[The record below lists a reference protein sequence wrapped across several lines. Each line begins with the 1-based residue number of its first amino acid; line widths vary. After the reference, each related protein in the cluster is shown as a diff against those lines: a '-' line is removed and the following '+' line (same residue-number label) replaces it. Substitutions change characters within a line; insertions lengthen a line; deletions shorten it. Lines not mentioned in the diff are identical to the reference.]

1 MINEIVLLNN
11 SIKRCELK
19 IKSKHPWITEH
30 KREEGF
36 IVGFDSKGQ
45 IATIEQYPSDKM
57 AKMWKIAPDKQ
68 KSFPVINLKVPIW
81 KLSRHPLEVHDALN
95 GKNVA
100 NSCDSMFK
108 ICEDSELAYN
118 QSERNRLTGRLFDY
132 PNELLEILDNT
143 DSNLAGMIELIN
155 RLKSYKG
162 DIDSFSTQLSQ
173 SAIRGYSDGSLQS
186 IALVE
191 KLLFGKWDQRE
202 QIYKDKQGKTA
213 ITIPI
218 LFDLDD
224 YADFE
229 YRITDP
235 ALGRYISDIFLQK
248 KDLSTES
255 SISIC
260 AVTGEITSLETGTFP
275 EPKIP
280 VLGPT
285 FLFSMNKD
293 APCHRRYGKISSEL
307 FPVSKK
313 LTRELH
319 NSMLYI
325 TDEKR
330 KGKTW
335 QTVPSSDNKN
345 PDLLIVYLEDIPEST
360 INLADL
366 FVETTESETSEAAFE
381 ETARSVCS
389 ALKGVPALNKNSF
402 VHVFVLTKID
412 QGRKQLALNSSF
424 TIENIVSGAEE
435 WQFASNNHP
444 PISII
449 LPGKKGEKAI
459 TIKPSCPSP
468 ASAMRCFQHQWIRN
482 GAAKSRV
489 PGCNLREVYD
499 IFLGEQNEAELSSKR
514 LLTLALQRF
523 SPLFLGIGGAV
534 RSGNWKTFSSDARKT
549 MLIGV
554 SIASILLFKLGYR
567 KEKFM
572 KEAAFNVGR
581 LLALSDTLH
590 KEYCNHVR
598 KKDIPPQLIG
608 NAMMPI
614 AIDNPEQG
622 IARLNERLMIYK
634 AWADK
639 VQGEEYRL
647 VKWALGQMGQ
657 VARDLADCDLPNRT
671 DDAAKAQMLLGY
683 LARSESK
690 GSKI

>member
-11 SIKRCELK
+11 SIKRCGLE
-19 IKSKHPWITEH
+19 IKNKHPWITEH

-45 IATIEQYPSDKM
+45 IATIEQCPSNKM
-57 AKMWKIAPDKQ
+57 AKMWKITPDKQ
-68 KSFPVINLKVPIW
+68 KSFPVVNLKVPIW
-81 KLSRHPLEVHDALN
+81 KLSRHPLEIHDALN
-95 GKNVA
+95 DKDVA
-100 NSCDSMFK
+100 KGCDSMVK
-108 ICEDSELAYN
+108 ICEDSELAYK
-118 QSERNRLTGRLFDY
+118 QPERNRLAGRLIDY
-132 PNELLEILDNT
+132 PDELLKKLDNT
-143 DSNLAGMIELIN
+143 DSNLAGLIELIN

-162 DIDSFSTQLSQ
+162 NIDSFSTQLSQ
-173 SAIRGYSDGSLQS
+173 SAIRGYSDGSIQS
-186 IALVE
+186 IELVE
-191 KLLFGKWDQRE
+191 KLLFGKWDRSN
-202 QIYKDKQGKTA
+202 QIYKKNE
-213 ITIPI
+213 IPI
-218 LFDLDD
+218 VFDLDD
-224 YADFE
+224 YAVFK
-229 YRITDP
+229 YRITDT
-235 ALGRYISDIFLQK
+235 ALGSYLSDLLLQK
-248 KDLSTES
+248 ENILAEASTYR
-255 SISIC
+255 C
-260 AVTGEITSLETGTFP
+260 AVTGEITPLETGTFP
-275 EPKIP
+275 ETKIP

-293 APCHRRYGKISSEL
+293 APCHRRYGKISSKI

-313 LTRELH
+313 LTYELH
-319 NSMLYI
+319 TSLLYI

-335 QTVPSSDNKN
+335 QTVPSSDNKK

-389 ALKGVPALNKNSF
+389 ALKGVPALNRNSF

-424 TIENIVSGAEE
+424 TIENIISGAEE

-499 IFLGEQNEAELSSKR
+499 IFLGEQNEAELSSKK

-534 RSGNWKTFSSDARKT
+534 RSGNWKTFSIDARKT
-549 MLIGV
+549 MLTGV

-614 AIDNPEQG
+614 AIDNPEEG

>member
-1 MINEIVLLNN
+1 MLNEMLTLNN
-11 SIKRCELK
+11 SLTHCGVQIPT
-19 IKSKHPWITEH
+19 IHPWIQEH
-30 KREEGF
+30 KRQEGF
-36 IVGFDSKGQ
+36 IVGINSDGH
-45 IATIEQYPSDKM
+45 IASIEHCTSDRM
-57 AKMWKIAPDKQ
+57 AKIWKIMPDFQ
-68 KSFPVINLKVPIW
+68 KSFPVINLKIPIW
-81 KLSRHPLEVHDALN
+81 KSSTSPMEIRNQLDNKKGISARCTLMQQFYQN
-95 GKNVA
+95 GG
-100 NSCDSMFK
+100 
-108 ICEDSELAYN
+108 
-118 QSERNRLTGRLFDY
+118 LTYKKPEIGKLKGRLCGY
-132 PNELLEILDNT
+132 PTELLKDLDAYGSAP
-143 DSNLAGMIELIN
+143 DVLRSLIR
-155 RLKSYKG
+155 RLKAFEHNPETFLKQISHMAISACLNG
-162 DIDSFSTQLSQ
+162 DIDSV
-173 SAIRGYSDGSLQS
+173 D
-186 IALVE
+186 LVE
-191 KLLFGKWDQRE
+191 SLLFGKWNKKRE
-202 QIYKDKQGKTA
+202 EFGKGD
-213 ITIPI
+213 IPI
-218 LFDLDD
+218 VLDLADYHKFDH
-224 YADFE
+224 
-229 YRITDP
+229 RITDP
-235 ALGRYISDIFLQK
+235 DLKKIVNDILLHKIDGTSHQALCSL
-248 KDLSTES
+248 
-255 SISIC
+255 
-260 AVTGEITSLETGTFP
+260 TGERTALELDKFP
-275 EPKIP
+275 CPKLPII
-280 VLGPT
+280 GPT
-285 FLFSMNKD
+285 YLLSMNKD
-293 APCHRRYGKISSEL
+293 APCHNRYGRISSAI
-307 FPVSKK
+307 FPVGKK
-313 LTRELH
+313 QTQSLQNAL
-319 NSMLYI
+319 LYI

-335 QTVPSSDNKN
+335 QKVPSSDNKK

-389 ALKGVPALNKNSF
+389 ALKGVPALNRNSF
-402 VHVFVLTKID
+402 VHVFVLAKID

-424 TIENIVSGAEE
+424 TIESIISGAEE

-459 TIKPSCPSP
+459 SVKPSCPSP

-534 RSGNWKTFSSDARKT
+534 RSGNWKTFSIDARKT
-549 MLIGV
+549 MLTGV

-598 KKDIPPQLIG
+598 KKDIPPQLMG

>member
-1 MINEIVLLNN
+1 MINEIVSLNN
-11 SIKRCELK
+11 SIKLCKLNVQN
-19 IKSKHPWITEH
+19 KHPWITEPAR
-30 KREEGF
+30 KEGF
-36 IVGFDSKGQ
+36 IVGFDSDGQ
-45 IATIEQYPSDKM
+45 IAAIEQCSSDRM
-57 AKMWKIAPDKQ
+57 AKMWKFSPDNQ
-68 KSFPVINLKVPIW
+68 KSFPVINFKTPIW
-81 KLSRHPLEVHDALN
+81 ESSKNPLEIHNELN
-95 GKNVA
+95 DKDLVK
-100 NSCDSMFK
+100 SCDSISK
-108 ICEDSELAYN
+108 ICKDSKVFYKE
-118 QSERNRLTGRLFDY
+118 SEKNKLTGRLIDF
-132 PNELLEILDNT
+132 PNEVLEILNNSDP
-143 DSNLAGMIELIN
+143 NLKSLVVLIN
-155 RLKSYKG
+155 RLKLYKS
-162 DIDSFSTQLSQ
+162 DIDSFFEQLSQ
-173 SAIRGYSDGSLQS
+173 TTIDGCRDGSLQS
-186 IALVE
+186 IELVE
-191 KLLFGKWDQRE
+191 KLLFGKWNRNNKK
-202 QIYKDKQGKTA
+202 YDKA
-213 ITIPI
+213 EIPI
-218 LFDLDD
+218 VFDL
-224 YADFE
+224 ADFADFK
-229 YRITDP
+229 YRTTDP
-235 ALGRYISDIFLQK
+235 DLGRHISNILSQKEDISAEP
-248 KDLSTES
+248 STS
-255 SISIC
+255 RCAIS
-260 AVTGEITSLETGTFP
+260 GEIAQIETDTFP
-275 EPKIP
+275 KPKLP

-293 APCHRRYGKISSEL
+293 APCHRRYGKISSEI

-335 QTVPSSDNKN
+335 QTVPSSDNKK

-366 FVETTESETSEAAFE
+366 FVETAENETSEAAFE
-381 ETARSVCS
+381 ETAKSVCS
-389 ALKGVPALNKNSF
+389 ALKGVPALNRNSL

-424 TIENIVSGAEE
+424 TIENIISGAEE

-482 GAAKSRV
+482 GAVKSRV
-489 PGCNLREVYD
+489 PGCNLCEVYD

-534 RSGNWKTFSSDARKT
+534 RSGNWKTFSIDARKT

-567 KEKFM
+567 KEEFM

-581 LLALSDTLH
+581 LLALSDILH

-614 AIDNPEQG
+614 AIDNPEEG

-639 VQGEEYRL
+639 VNGEEYGL

>member
-1 MINEIVLLNN
+1 MINEIVSLNN
-11 SIKRCELK
+11 SIKRCGLNVQ
-19 IKSKHPWITEH
+19 SKHSWIT
-30 KREEGF
+30 KPARKEGF
-36 IVGFDSKGQ
+36 IVGFDSGGQ
-45 IATIEQYPSDKM
+45 ITAIEQCSSDRM
-57 AKMWKIAPDKQ
+57 AKMWKFSPDNQ
-68 KSFPVINLKVPIW
+68 KSFPVINFKTPIW
-81 KLSRHPLEVHDALN
+81 ESSKNPLEIHNKLN
-95 GKNVA
+95 DKDLVK
-100 NSCDSMFK
+100 SCDSISK
-108 ICEDSELAYN
+108 ICKDSKLFYKESEKNKLA
-118 QSERNRLTGRLFDY
+118 GRLIDF
-132 PNELLEILDNT
+132 PNEVLEILNNSDP
-143 DSNLAGMIELIN
+143 NLKSLVVLIN
-155 RLKSYKG
+155 RLKFYKS
-162 DIDSFSTQLSQ
+162 DIDSFFEQLSQ
-173 SAIRGYSDGSLQS
+173 AAINGCRDGNLQS
-186 IALVE
+186 IELVE
-191 KLLFGKWDQRE
+191 KLLFGKWNRNNKK
-202 QIYKDKQGKTA
+202 YDKA
-213 ITIPI
+213 EISIV
-218 LFDLDD
+218 FDL
-224 YADFE
+224 ADFADFK
-229 YRITDP
+229 YRTTDP
-235 ALGRYISDIFLQK
+235 DLGRHISNVLSQKEDISAEP
-248 KDLSTES
+248 STS
-255 SISIC
+255 RCAIS
-260 AVTGEITSLETGTFP
+260 GEIAQVETDTFP
-275 EPKIP
+275 KPNLP

-293 APCHRRYGKISSEL
+293 APCHRRYGKISSEI

-313 LTRELH
+313 LTRELY

-345 PDLLIVYLEDIPEST
+345 PDLLIVYLEDIPDST

-366 FVETTESETSEAAFE
+366 FVETTESEKSEAAFE

-389 ALKGVPALNKNSF
+389 ALKGVPALSRNSF

-412 QGRKQLALNSSF
+412 QGRKQLALNTSF
-424 TIENIVSGAEE
+424 TVENVISGAEK

-534 RSGNWKTFSSDARKT
+534 RSGNWKTFSIDARKT
-549 MLIGV
+549 MLTGV

-567 KEKFM
+567 KENFM

-614 AIDNPEQG
+614 AIDNPEEG

-647 VKWALGQMGQ
+647 VKWALGQLGQ